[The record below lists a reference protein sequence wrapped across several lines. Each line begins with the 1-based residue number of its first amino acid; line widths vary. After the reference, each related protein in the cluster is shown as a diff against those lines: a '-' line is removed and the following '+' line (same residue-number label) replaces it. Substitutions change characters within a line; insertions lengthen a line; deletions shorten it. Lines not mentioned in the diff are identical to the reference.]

1 MVDVKVLQ
9 GERAFLHDL
18 ASPVSALHLNLSG
31 ILEECEEKGLLPAD
45 LREVLMDALRNTER
59 VISLVRSR
67 RDELIAAGVPS
78 ERGKS

>member
-1 MVDVKVLQ
+1 
-9 GERAFLHDL
+9 
-18 ASPVSALHLNLSG
+18 LNLSG